1 MPIPLNWYEDFF
13 YCFALD
19 LWRKAIPPKQTIA
32 EGEFLRQNLG
42 CDPGAHVLDVP
53 CGNGRLSFELAKHG
67 YRVTGVDIAEEFI
80 EEAQGSIEKDRPPA
94 DAGGTDSAP
103 VNVDAD
109 AGGTDPAPAN
119 VDADAGGTDSVAFIL
134 GDMRRIEGDSIYDAA
149 YCFGNSFGFL
159 EYADMKKF
167 LTGVHRALKPGAR
180 FVVETAMAAE
190 SVLPD
195 FEEQSCHE
203 IADISVTI
211 KERYL
216 AEESC
221 IDSEYIFEQNGR
233 TETRK
238 AKHWIYTAA
247 EIQRMF
253 ERAGFTILNIYSSLK
268 CEPYKLGSREL
279 IVIAQRA

>member
-1 MPIPLNWYEDFF
+1 MSIPPNWYEDFF
-13 YCFALD
+13 HGVALD

-32 EGEFLRQNLG
+32 EGEFLRQNIG
-42 CDPGAHVLDVP
+42 CDPGAHLLDVP
-53 CGNGRLSFELAKHG
+53 CGNGRLSLELAKHG
-67 YRVTGVDIAEEFI
+67 YRVTGIDIAEEFI
-80 EEAQGSIEKDRPPA
+80 AEAQRSTTENHPPA
-94 DAGGTDSAP
+94 DAGGTDS
-103 VNVDAD
+103 VD
-109 AGGTDPAPAN
+109 
-119 VDADAGGTDSVAFIL
+119 FIL

-159 EYADMKKF
+159 EYADMEKF
-167 LTGVHRALKPGAR
+167 LQGVRRALKPGGR

-195 FEEQSCHE
+195 FEEQTCHE

-216 AEESC
+216 ADESC
-221 IDSEYIFEQNGR
+221 IDSEYIFEQNGK
-233 TETRK
+233 TESRK

-247 EIQRMF
+247 EIRRMF
-253 ERAGFTILNIYSSLK
+253 ERAGFAVLTTYSSLK

-279 IVIAQRA
+279 ILIAEKLPETQL